1 MSWISPWETAV
12 DACIERR
19 SPLDC
24 RVSIRPA
31 VCMWVLTQTQTRAR
45 RKHGSSCSD
54 KARGHSPEVPY
65 HRTAHLQPP
74 LVVVGDPRHVR
85 LDTPSTFSRP
95 SPFPRAASRAAASD
109 WSRAP
114 HGRLAAFRAAPRFYR
129 SVDATFLVLLFPS
142 SPAILPLPL
151 PPQRLPCDSTAH
163 ADMSSHSPWP
173 SRAAIR
179 PPPAHLFHAAHDDR
193 FHALA
198 HPSTYSP
205 TDALLR

>member
-1 MSWISPWETAV
+1 MN
-12 DACIERR
+12 ACIERR
-19 SPLDC
+19 SPLSR
-24 RVSIRPA
+24 RVSGRRA
-31 VCMWVLTQTQTRAR
+31 MSVLVLTQIQTRAR
-45 RKHGSSCSD
+45 HGHGSSCSD

-65 HRTAHLQPP
+65 HRAAHRQPP
-74 LVVVGDPRHVR
+74 LVVVVDPRHVR

-129 SVDATFLVLLFPS
+129 SVDATFLVLLFLS
-142 SPAILPLPL
+142 SSAMLPLPRAAPAAPL
-151 PPQRLPCDSTAH
+151 RLYCAH
-163 ADMSSHSPWP
+163 VDMSSHSPWP

-179 PPPAHLFHAAHDDR
+179 PPPAHLFHDDR

-198 HPSTYSP
+198 HPSTHSH
-205 TDALLR
+205 